1 MIFGAIKS
9 GLKAFGNAI
18 NPVKKRRTFASIAY
32 DKKRDDVI
40 NGYKKIMEDENN
52 VAYRD
57 NEGNVKIGIAG
68 THSLKD
74 VITDI
79 KVLGGKKI
87 EDTQRYKQSEDFI
100 KKINEKYRPKKME
113 LETHSLSGMIGNK
126 LADKYDFITGG
137 KSYNPFLLNKSQI
150 SKKIENV
157 RSPFDIVSGLVS
169 PNIKTDYS
177 KILNTSIL
185 DAHGVEQFS
194 G

>member
-1 MIFGAIKS
+1 MIFGAIKN
-9 GLKAFGNAI
+9 GIKAFGNAI

-57 NEGNVKIGIAG
+57 DEGNVKIGIAG

-74 VITDI
+74 VVTDI

-87 EDTQRYKQSEDFI
+87 EDTQRFKQSEDFI
-100 KKINEKYRPKKME
+100 KKINEKYKP
-113 LETHSLSGMIGNK
+113 TDISLSGHSLGGGIVNALSK
-126 LADKYDFITGG
+126 KYGYKGEAF
-137 KSYNPFLLNKSQI
+137 NPYLLNKSQI